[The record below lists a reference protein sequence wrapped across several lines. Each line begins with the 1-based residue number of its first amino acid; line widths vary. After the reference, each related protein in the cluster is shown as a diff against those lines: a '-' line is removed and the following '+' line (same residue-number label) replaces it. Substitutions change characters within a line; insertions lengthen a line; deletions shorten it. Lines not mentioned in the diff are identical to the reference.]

1 MNNNQTKTQKW
12 LDEQGNEVSK
22 AQTRAK
28 FIVFLNKARPEV
40 DLQHG
45 SDEFDFCILVTRNLP
60 VVYSELERSSG
71 PRFAVKLLKTPYKNG
86 VRTLCIWNSTKQKWI
101 PLSLTKI
108 FTEGSKS
115 SKKKRVQSAFRTA
128 VKGQIDY
135 VRASTTVPF
144 ECPLTGLWIEDK
156 SFCEVDH
163 AGINNFQ
170 KLLEQWM
177 NLHSMHYDLIALDRK
192 GDIKDA
198 DVYKSWYDF
207 HKKHAVLQLVE
218 KSANRR
224 KGAKGHL

>member
-1 MNNNQTKTQKW
+1 MNNNATKQKW
-12 LDEQGNEVSK
+12 LDKEGNEVSK

-28 FIVFLNKARPEV
+28 FVIFLNKARPEV

-60 VVYSELERSSG
+60 VVYSELQQELP
-71 PRFAVKLLKTPYKNG
+71 PRFCIKLIKTQYKNS
-86 VRTLCIWNSTKQKWI
+86 VRTLCIWNTKAQKWI
-101 PLSLTKI
+101 PLSITKI

-135 VRASTTVPF
+135 VRASTTAPF

-156 SFCEVDH
+156 SLCEVDH
-163 AGINNFQ
+163 FGLNNFQ

-207 HKKHAVLQLVE
+207 HKKHSDLRLVD
-218 KSANRR
+218 KTGNRR
-224 KGAKGHL
+224 KGAKGFL